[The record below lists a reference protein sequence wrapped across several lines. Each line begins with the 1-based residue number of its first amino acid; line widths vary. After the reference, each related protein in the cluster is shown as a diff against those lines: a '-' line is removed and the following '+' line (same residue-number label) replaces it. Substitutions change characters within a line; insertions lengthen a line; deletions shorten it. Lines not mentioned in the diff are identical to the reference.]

1 MGARQKILVIIGGFF
16 LLVLDQVLKWQ
27 ALHVWREPH
36 LFGGNWFGWQLF
48 LNPGVAFSLPVP
60 SAIIPVITV
69 LILMV
74 LAYFAIARVQKFM
87 LMQFFAG
94 TLLAAGA
101 VSNLMDRVA
110 SGATVD
116 YIRILT
122 GVFNLADFYIV
133 IGALLLFVNIRTVK
147 ALAK

>member
-1 MGARQKILVIIGGFF
+1 
-16 LLVLDQVLKWQ
+16 
-27 ALHVWREPH
+27 
-36 LFGGNWFGWQLF
+36 
-48 LNPGVAFSLPVP
+48 
-60 SAIIPVITV
+60 
-69 LILMV
+69 
-74 LAYFAIARVQKFM
+74 M